1 MGSMLGGS
9 GVDMK
14 GCQYIEA
21 LMYRAWMHFLATRL
35 PSRCEVCHAWPAR
48 PVCEACVNRFAPPVT
63 RCPRC
68 AIGLPAGVGVGAG
81 VGECGACLRQPPAF
95 DECHAAVDYAYP
107 WAGLV
112 GRFKF
117 GGEPGWAAALAAR
130 MREHEGMARAL
141 DAAQL
146 VLPLPLAPRRLAERG
161 FNQALQLARHLAPG
175 KVEAHLLLRVR
186 ETAPQSA
193 LDRVERLL
201 NVAQAFAVDP
211 LRAHRLQGR
220 DVALIDDVMTSG
232 ASLDAAARALRQAG
246 AGRITALVFAR
257 TAAPSH

>member
-1 MGSMLGGS
+1 
-9 GVDMK
+9 
-14 GCQYIEA
+14 
-21 LMYRAWMHFLATRL
+21 MYRAWIHFLATRL
-35 PSRCEVCHAWPAR
+35 PSRCEVCRAWPAR
-48 PVCEACVNRFAPPVT
+48 PVCAACVSRFTPELA

-68 AIGLPAGVGVGAG
+68 AIGLPAGAG
-81 VGECGACLRQPPAF
+81 VCGACLRQPPAF
-95 DECHAAVDYAYP
+95 DACHAAVDYAYP

-117 GGEPGWAAALAAR
+117 GGEPGWAAMLAELMRRHAGIVQALQAA
-130 MREHEGMARAL
+130 E
-141 DAAQL
+141 L

-175 KVEAHLLLRVR
+175 KVDARLLLRVR

-211 LRAHRLQGR
+211 LCAQRVQGR
-220 DVALIDDVMTSG
+220 DVALVDDVMTSG

-257 TAAPSH
+257 TAAPSP

>member
-1 MGSMLGGS
+1 
-9 GVDMK
+9 
-14 GCQYIEA
+14 
-21 LMYRAWMHFLATRL
+21 MYRAWNHFLATRL

-48 PVCEACVNRFAPPVT
+48 PVCQACVSRFAPPVA

-68 AIGLPAGVGVGAG
+68 AIALPASGAAG
-81 VGECGACLRQPPAF
+81 GACGACLRQPPAF
-95 DECHAAVDYAYP
+95 D
-107 WAGLV
+107 
-112 GRFKF
+112 
-117 GGEPGWAAALAAR
+117 GEPGWARTLADR

-175 KVEAHLLLRVR
+175 KVDAHLLLRVR

-211 LRAHRLQGR
+211 LRAHHVQGR
-220 DVALIDDVMTSG
+220 DVALVDDVMTSG